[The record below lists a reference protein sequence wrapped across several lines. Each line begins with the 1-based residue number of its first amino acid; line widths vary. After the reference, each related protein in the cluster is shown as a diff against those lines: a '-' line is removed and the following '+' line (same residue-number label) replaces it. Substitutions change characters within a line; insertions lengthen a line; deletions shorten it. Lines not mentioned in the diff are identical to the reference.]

1 MISMLKYLGA
11 NIVMEIIILS
21 LNISSI
27 KIKSFYV
34 SITDLSGNSLN
45 H

>member
-21 LNISSI
+21 LNFSS
-27 KIKSFYV
+27 IKSFYV
-34 SITDLSGNSLN
+34 SITDLSGNSLS